1 MKVPKEGEVYKH
13 FKGGLYVILHAAF
26 STEDESP
33 QVVYKS
39 VDSHLVWV
47 RPMSDFTA
55 RMAPSGEKRFTLISE

>member
-13 FKGGLYVILHAAF
+13 FKGGIYVILHEAF

-39 VDSHLVWV
+39 IDSALVWV
-47 RPMSDFTA
+47 RPTSDFSATMTPCG
-55 RMAPSGEKRFTLISE
+55 RKRFTLIP